1 VTVRFEQ
8 VRAFPA
14 AQARIVG
21 RTCQEQPG
29 ALPDLATVPE
39 PDVIDRAERMDGRQ
53 RYAKFLSQLAA
64 NSLVGVLI
72 MFDPATRW
80 PVKDGSGLRI
90 SDFGNEEYIVTP
102 D

>member
-1 VTVRFEQ
+1 
-8 VRAFPA
+8 
-14 AQARIVG
+14 
-21 RTCQEQPG
+21 
-29 ALPDLATVPE
+29 
-39 PDVIDRAERMDGRQ
+39 VIDCAERIDSRQ
-53 RYAKFLSQLAA
+53 GYAKFFSQLAA
-64 NSLVGVLI
+64 NSLFWVLI